1 MAGSVRAAYSCSR
14 DPENEGEF
22 YFALVKGNLTKK
34 RDGMKFTIAEK
45 TMGDILAP
53 YVLWGDVTDKDANAV
68 MALVKESRDGKKQQI
83 DKARLFLPMA
93 LEKGP
98 RLARELFTEAAKD
111 GISEQQLKRAKYELG
126 NVKSD
131 KRKDGWIWYLPAA
144 VQEKNFLVDE
154 AEL

>member
-1 MAGSVRAAYSCSR
+1 VAGSVRAAYSCSR

-111 GISEQQLKRAKYELG
+111 GIS
-126 NVKSD
+126 D